1 MKNFKFIF
9 GTLIIIGMLSTL
21 SCNKDDGTPPDPNPN
36 DTTTVKVVINE
47 VMTKD
52 TVGLVFTDGLGD
64 GSDWAEIY
72 NTSDKDLD
80 IGGYFLSDKGADAT
94 TDDMWEIPTGNSAV
108 TTVKSHT
115 YLVIVFG
122 AADANGNDLD
132 GIVDGRIHCPSGLS
146 SKKDVAV
153 ALFNATKVLVDASEE
168 FSADGPFGKLEDGK
182 SLGRESDG
190 SETWKV
196 FDIPTPG
203 AENK

>member
-1 MKNFKFIF
+1 MRNLKFIL
-9 GTLIIIGMLSTL
+9 GTLVIIAMMATAA
-21 SCNKDDGTPPDPNPN
+21 CNKDESTTPDPVVN
-36 DTTTVKVVINE
+36 DTTTAKVVINE

-52 TVGLVFTDGLGD
+52 TAGLVFIDGQGD

-80 IGGYFLSDKGADAT
+80 IGGYFLSDKGSEAT
-94 TDDMWEIPTGNSAV
+94 TGDMWEIPTGNSDA
-108 TTVKSHT
+108 TTVKAHT

-146 SKKDVAV
+146 TSKDVAV
-153 ALFNATKVLVDASEE
+153 ALFNATEVLVDASEK
-168 FSADGPFGKLEDGK
+168 FNADGPFGELEDGK

-190 SETWKV
+190 ASTWKV

-203 AENK
+203 EENK

>member
-1 MKNFKFIF
+1 MKNLKFIF
-9 GTLIIIGMLSTL
+9 GTLVIIAMMATAA
-21 SCNKDDGTPPDPNPN
+21 CNKDEGTTDPPPT
-36 DTTTVKVVINE
+36 DTTTAKVVINE

-52 TVGLVFTDGLGD
+52 TVGLVFVDGQGD

-146 SKKDVAV
+146 TKKDVAV
-153 ALFNATKVLVDASEE
+153 ALFDATGVLVGASELFNE
-168 FSADGPFGKLEDGK
+168 DGPFGKLEDGK

-190 SETWKV
+190 ASTWKV

-203 AENK
+203 DENK